1 MLDTL
6 EMFQKKWKNEG
17 IEQGI
22 EQEIEQ
28 EIEQGIEQG
37 IELERER
44 NKKETVSILL
54 KNRRMTAE
62 EISQDF
68 NIPLEEVLEVAGRM
82 MN

>member
-22 EQEIEQ
+22 EQ
-28 EIEQGIEQG
+28 GIEMG
-37 IELERER
+37 RER

-54 KNRRMTAE
+54 RNGRMTAE

-68 NIPLEEVLEVAGRM
+68 NIPLEEVLEIAGKM

>member
-17 IEQGI
+17 IE
-22 EQEIEQ
+22 
-28 EIEQGIEQG
+28 
-37 IELERER
+37 LERER

-54 KNRRMTAE
+54 RNGRMTAE

-68 NIPLEEVLEVAGRM
+68 NIPLEEVLEIAGKM

>member
-6 EMFQKKWKNEG
+6 EMFQKKWRREG

-22 EQEIEQ
+22 
-28 EIEQGIEQG
+28 
-37 IELERER
+37 ER

-54 KNRRMTAE
+54 RNGRMTAE

-68 NIPLEEVLEVAGRM
+68 NIPLEEVLEIAGKM
-82 MN
+82 MT

>member
-1 MLDTL
+1 MW
-6 EMFQKKWKNEG
+6 EMM
-17 IEQGI
+17 
-22 EQEIEQ
+22 
-28 EIEQGIEQG
+28 
-37 IELERER
+37 
-44 NKKETVSILL
+44 KKETVSILL

>member
-17 IEQGI
+17 S
-22 EQEIEQ
+22 
-28 EIEQGIEQG
+28 EQGIEQG

-54 KNRRMTAE
+54 RNGRMTAE

-68 NIPLEEVLEVAGRM
+68 NIPLEEVLEIAGKM
-82 MN
+82 MT